1 MDIQSGNESIRKRIL
16 SDSPFSI
23 IRLGSFETKLAYHF
37 VRTGEI
43 LSSCLHSR
51 YKTLYNAGIYSRK
64 PDMEC
69 MAEYA
74 RTYAMAIKHADS
86 MACIMSNPY
95 HLWQGYFSR
104 ECNLECIHS
113 RTLEPFF
120 AVEMGIR
127 PWSLDLVGKKVLIIH
142 PFVESFK
149 KQLANKFNIFRDEK
163 KRLFAEEQDF
173 VFYKTFQTIAG
184 NHIHEDWRETY
195 RIMCEDISKLDFD
208 VALLGCG
215 GYGLPLCDFI
225 KRRLG
230 KSAIYIGGGLQLM
243 FGVFGKRWEEH
254 EFWKKI
260 ITREGSNFIRPSDEE
275 QCPNKNTIERGC
287 YW

>member
-23 IRLGSFETKLAYHF
+23 IRLGSFETNLAYHF

-120 AVEMGIR
+120 ALEMGIR

-142 PFVESFK
+142 PFVESF
-149 KQLANKFNIFRDEK
+149 
-163 KRLFAEEQDF
+163 
-173 VFYKTFQTIAG
+173 
-184 NHIHEDWRETY
+184 
-195 RIMCEDISKLDFD
+195 
-208 VALLGCG
+208 
-215 GYGLPLCDFI
+215 
-225 KRRLG
+225 
-230 KSAIYIGGGLQLM
+230 
-243 FGVFGKRWEEH
+243 
-254 EFWKKI
+254 
-260 ITREGSNFIRPSDEE
+260 
-275 QCPNKNTIERGC
+275 
-287 YW
+287 